1 MGVRPRRWKKRS
13 ALIASLLSLSAITAY
28 GAEALQYPT
37 KPVRLI
43 VPFAPGGGTDIV
55 ARVVAQ
61 KATEMTR
68 QSVVVDNR
76 GGAGGLIGT
85 ELAVRATP
93 DGYTLGVVTASLPIS
108 AAFGR
113 LTFDPTKDLTFITL
127 LGETGYILALHPSV
141 PARTTKE
148 LIAYAKAN
156 PGKITYGSSGTG
168 GTAHLAGE
176 LLDLLAGT
184 RMTHVPYKS
193 SGPALTDLLGGQILM
208 IYGSGPVMAP
218 HASSGRIRLIA
229 ITSAKR
235 SRAYPQVPTLA
246 ESGVPGYEAITW
258 YALMGPTG
266 LPRPIVARWEG
277 FAREALQSREMKE
290 RFDADGL
297 EIPELGPAHFA
308 QVLARDT
315 AKWTKVIKAAGIQL
329 SN

>member
-1 MGVRPRRWKKRS
+1 MTSRFSDNLLVAFFS
-13 ALIASLLSLSAITAY
+13 LCAATAL
-28 GAEALQYPT
+28 GAQPDQYPT

-61 KATEMTR
+61 KATEITR

-113 LTFDPTKDLTFITL
+113 LSFDPMKEIAFITL

-148 LIAYAKAN
+148 LIAYAKSN

-176 LLDLLAGT
+176 LFDLMAGT
-184 RMTHVPYKS
+184 KMTHVPYKS
-193 SGPALTDLLGGQILM
+193 SGPALTDLLAGQILM

-218 HASSGRIRLIA
+218 HANSGRIRLVA
-229 ITSAKR
+229 ISSAKR
-235 SRAYPQVPTLA
+235 SRAYPQVPTVA

-258 YALMGPTG
+258 YALMGPKG
-266 LPRPIVARWEG
+266 LSRTMIARWEG
-277 FAREALQSREMKE
+277 FATQALQSREMKE

-297 EIPELGPAHFA
+297 EIPEFGPAHFA

-315 AKWTKVIKAAGIQL
+315 SKWTKVIKAAGIQL
-329 SN
+329 GN

>member
-1 MGVRPRRWKKRS
+1 MQTRHWKS
-13 ALIASLLSLSAITAY
+13 ATTVIAVVVSLSAIAAH
-28 GAEALQYPT
+28 GADTLQYPT

-61 KATEMTR
+61 KATEITR

-113 LTFDPTKDLTFITL
+113 LSFDPTKEIAFITL

-141 PARTTKE
+141 PAKTTKE
-148 LIAYAKAN
+148 LIGYAKSN
-156 PGKITYGSSGTG
+156 PGKVTYGSSGTG

-176 LLDLLAGT
+176 LFDLMAGT
-184 RMTHVPYKS
+184 KMTHVPYKS
-193 SGPALTDLLGGQILM
+193 SGPALTDLLAGQILM

-218 HASSGRIRLIA
+218 HANSGRIRLVS

-258 YALMGPTG
+258 YALMGPGG
-266 LPRPIVARWEG
+266 LARLIVARWES
-277 FAREALQSREMKE
+277 FANQALQSREMKE